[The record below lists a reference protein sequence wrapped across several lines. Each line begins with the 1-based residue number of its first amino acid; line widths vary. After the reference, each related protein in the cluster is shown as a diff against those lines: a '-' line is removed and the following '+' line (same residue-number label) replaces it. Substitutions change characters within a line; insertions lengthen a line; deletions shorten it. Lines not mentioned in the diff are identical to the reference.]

1 MEKEQAYE
9 KIKLL
14 VERFNEN
21 IDDYKKTSYNET
33 ETRREFLDPFFQAL
47 GWDMDNKQGKTNAY
61 KEVIHEY
68 KLKIGNKTK
77 APDYSFRNEKGNCKF
92 FIEAK
97 KPSINIKSENEA
109 GLISAVTSSDGQLL
123 ANSTNA
129 GFIASNTEICAGD
142 TVYFTNSST
151 DAVSY
156 NWIFEGAETVNSTL
170 ENPFAVYNNQG
181 IYNVTLNAYGLIDS
195 VSLLQS
201 NYITVNALPVAGFGV
216 SDTLLYLPSSLALFQ
231 NTSLNANYYFW
242 NFGDGSTSSDNTPWH
257 IYDTIGYFTVTLV
270 AINNL
275 CGSDTLVKTNYIH
288 VDIMSGNELNVIV
301 NDLKVYGVENITEV
315 IDFFDGK
322 TELEQTI
329 IDVQFEFNKS

>member
-97 KPSINIKSENEA
+97 KPSINIKSENDPAFQIRLYGWNKERVCMLIKLKD
-109 GLISAVTSSDGQLL
+109 LISV
-123 ANSTNA
+123 
-129 GFIASNTEICAGD
+129 
-142 TVYFTNSST
+142 
-151 DAVSY
+151 
-156 NWIFEGAETVNSTL
+156 
-170 ENPFAVYNNQG
+170 
-181 IYNVTLNAYGLIDS
+181 
-195 VSLLQS
+195 
-201 NYITVNALPVAGFGV
+201 
-216 SDTLLYLPSSLALFQ
+216 LYLNHFIKL
-231 NTSLNANYYFW
+231 
-242 NFGDGSTSSDNTPWH
+242 
-257 IYDTIGYFTVTLV
+257 
-270 AINNL
+270 
-275 CGSDTLVKTNYIH
+275 
-288 VDIMSGNELNVIV
+288 
-301 NDLKVYGVENITEV
+301 
-315 IDFFDGK
+315 
-322 TELEQTI
+322 
-329 IDVQFEFNKS
+329 